1 MHRKTRGFTII
12 ELMIVCTIIAIVAS
26 IAIPSFLHA
35 RMSANEASAIG
46 SLRAIATAQVTLR
59 RSAPQ
64 FASPYYRLYED
75 SSGKI
80 IQGIDQSLANADL
93 SNASPTSKE
102 GYYYCDILA
111 TIPIGGGPPAPL
123 NPKMRYG
130 ISAAP
135 AEYNLTGINSYY
147 CDDKGV
153 VWQRDTGEGIT
164 SPSLLVMN
172 ENPKVLGYVV
182 AE

>member
-1 MHRKTRGFTII
+1 MHRKSRGFTII

-26 IAIPSFLHA
+26 IAIPSMLHA
-35 RMSANEASAIG
+35 RMSANEAGAIG

-64 FASPYYRLYED
+64 FATPYYQLYQD
-75 SSGKI
+75 ASGNV
-80 IQGIDQSLANADL
+80 IQGIDQALASADL
-93 SNASPTSKE
+93 STPSPVAKE
-102 GYYYCDILA
+102 GYYYCDLIA
-111 TIPIGGGPPAPL
+111 AIPIAGGAPVPL

-135 AEYNLTGINSYY
+135 ADYNLTGLNSYY

-153 VWQRDTGEGIT
+153 VWQCDTGEGIT
-164 SPSLLVMN
+164 SPTLLIMS
-172 ENPKVLGYVV
+172 ENPKTLGYVV